1 MVGTTLWGWDLH
13 GGSEASLC
21 RESQE
26 RCLRSAEAV
35 ALDPGAEAPS
45 PRSGSVGATVSRL
58 VGSQGQGKAEGAQGA
73 RRRRLPRSPG
83 SQGGPSP
90 GSHSLCGVSTQL
102 KTQLERTEALLEDE
116 QTQRQK
122 LTAEFEEVRPCLC
135 SPWGIGDSGGAG
147 RGLPGGLAL
156 SLPAG
161 RGGVPH
167 SPLPRACGSRL
178 LSLATALIPSWW
190 ASPGGLVG
198 PVGPVGC
205 VWRPAHAPLPSL
217 YTKAQSSACRLQT
230 ELEKLRSMGP
240 LESSEAEEATRL
252 KVRGPGGSVPGLRV
266 GSGKEHHLSC
276 PGSCHH
282 LPLSLRAVGAILRP
296 LGQGPAS
303 FGGDGGGGMSK
314 LSMSHTAATSQ
325 RGCLH

>member
-1 MVGTTLWGWDLH
+1 M
-13 GGSEASLC
+13 
-21 RESQE
+21 
-26 RCLRSAEAV
+26 V

-45 PRSGSVGATVSRL
+45 PRSGSVGATVSWL

-116 QTQRQK
+116 QAQRQK

-135 SPWGIGDSGGAG
+135 SPRGVGDSGGMG

-156 SLPAG
+156 SLLG
-161 RGGVPH
+161 WGGGVPH
-167 SPLPRACGSRL
+167 SPLPHACGSRL

-190 ASPGGLVG
+190 ASPGGLIG
-198 PVGPVGC
+198 PAGC
-205 VWRPAHAPLPSL
+205 VRRPAHAPLPSL
-217 YTKAQSSACRLQT
+217 YTKAQSSACRLQA

-240 LESSEAEEATRL
+240 LESSEAEEATQL
-252 KVRGPGGSVPGLRV
+252 KVEGAREVCSRAQGGVRKGAPPLPPRLLPPSPTVAPCGGSHLEAPRA
-266 GSGKEHHLSC
+266 GS
-276 PGSCHH
+276 
-282 LPLSLRAVGAILRP
+282 SLIWW
-296 LGQGPAS
+296 
-303 FGGDGGGGMSK
+303 
-314 LSMSHTAATSQ
+314 
-325 RGCLH
+325 

>member
-1 MVGTTLWGWDLH
+1 M
-13 GGSEASLC
+13 
-21 RESQE
+21 
-26 RCLRSAEAV
+26 V

-73 RRRRLPRSPG
+73 RRWRLPRSPG

-102 KTQLERTEALLEDE
+102 KTQLEQTEALLEDE

-122 LTAEFEEVRPCLC
+122 LTAEFEEVSPASVALGVSGTVGVRARVCQVVWPCP
-135 SPWGIGDSGGAG
+135 SW
-147 RGLPGGLAL
+147 RG
-156 SLPAG
+156 
-161 RGGVPH
+161 GGVPH

-178 LSLATALIPSWW
+178 LSLATALILSWW

-217 YTKAQSSACRLQT
+217 YIKAQSSACRLQT

-266 GSGKEHHLSC
+266 GSGKEDHLSC
-276 PGSCHH
+276 PGSCHR
-282 LPLSLRAVGAILRP
+282 LPLSLRAVGSYLEAPRAGSSLIWW
-296 LGQGPAS
+296 
-303 FGGDGGGGMSK
+303 
-314 LSMSHTAATSQ
+314 
-325 RGCLH
+325 